1 MSVNQHLD
9 QAAGLRRLLASHSKQ
24 QICFLSELSS
34 AHSRGFLLNFAW
46 QLINKG
52 FDVELFDL
60 VEYANKPT
68 GDSAN
73 KVYLIDVKLN
83 PLSHSLINTLS
94 DSDIVVITTA
104 DAEAIKSTYL
114 KLKTLHKYLSNQV
127 FKLLVIDTS
136 SEQAS
141 LIQQNLIRTSRD
153 FLGLNLVSLGWIPN
167 EVDWQHSNQSLD
179 TQSDT
184 ATAKAFSQVLE
195 TLLTTPSS
203 TIHNSVLGSRYV

>member
-9 QAAGLRRLLASHSKQ
+9 QAAGLRRLLAHHSKQ

-34 AHSRGFLLNFAW
+34 AHSRAILLNFAW
-46 QLINKG
+46 QLIPKG

-68 GDSAN
+68 NDSAN

-83 PLSHSLINTLS
+83 QLSDSIISTLS
-94 DSDIVVITTA
+94 NSDIVVITKA

-114 KLKTLHKYLSNQV
+114 KLKTLHKYLNNQV
-127 FKLLVIDTS
+127 FNLLVIDTS
-136 SEQAS
+136 GEQAT
-141 LIQQNLIRTSRD
+141 LIQRNLIRTSRD

-167 EVDWQHSNQSLD
+167 DLNWQHSDQSFD
-179 TQSDT
+179 TQADT
-184 ATAKAFSQVLE
+184 ATAKAFSKVLE
-195 TLLTTPSS
+195 ALLTTPSS
-203 TIHNSVLGSRYV
+203 KIDNSLLGNRYV